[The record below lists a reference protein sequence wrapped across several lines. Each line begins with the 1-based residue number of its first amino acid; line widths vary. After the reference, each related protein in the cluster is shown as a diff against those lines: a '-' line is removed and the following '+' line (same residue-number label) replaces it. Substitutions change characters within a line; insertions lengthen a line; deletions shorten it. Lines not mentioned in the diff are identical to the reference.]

1 MSLLSILS
9 STCPLLLCAI
19 GALFSEYA
27 GLLALFIEGII
38 CFSGFLT
45 FTITTATH
53 SVILG
58 TIITLFISVILILLL
73 SILVEKFKAHPFI
86 AGLAINLLLGSI
98 TTFLSTKIFGNQG
111 VLTSPDFSYNSQNV
125 KIVSL
130 IITIIVITAAILF
143 LSKTKAGLYIRITG
157 SDPDVLTAKG
167 VNPAIFRIAS
177 WCASAAFASL
187 AGSLL
192 VFRISSYVPNISSG
206 RGWMALAAV
215 FLGKKKPWKICIAVL
230 IFCAADIFATNVQN
244 FIPQIPSY
252 VLLSMPYLIMI
263 ILIFIERRDA

>member
-9 STCPLLLCAI
+9 STCPLLLCSI

-27 GLLALFIEGII
+27 GVLALFIEGLI

-45 FTITTATH
+45 YALTLGTH
-53 SVILG
+53 SAILG
-58 TIITLFISVILILLL
+58 TILTMIISILIIFVFSL
-73 SILVEKFKAHPFI
+73 LVEKFKAHTFI
-86 AGLAINLLLGSI
+86 SGLAINLIFGAM

-111 VLTSPDFSYNSQNV
+111 VLTSPEFSFNSQSV
-125 KIVSL
+125 KIVSV
-130 IITIIVITAAILF
+130 IVTVIVIVLAILF
-143 LSKTKAGLYIRITG
+143 LTKTKPGLYIRITG
-157 SDPDVLTAKG
+157 SDGDVLSAKG
-167 VNPAIFRIAS
+167 VNPKIYRIVS
-177 WCASAAFASL
+177 WCTAAGFSSL

-215 FLGKKKPWKICIAVL
+215 FLGKKKSWKICIAVL

-244 FIPQIPSY
+244 FMPQIPSSI
-252 VLLSMPYLIMI
+252 LLSLPYLIMI
-263 ILIFIERRDA
+263 ILIFVER